1 MIPTML
7 SKLKSLFHQS
17 GIPPCNDSLWMMLG
31 RHSLD
36 VLIMLALPL
45 LLVLAGQASAR

>member
-1 MIPTML
+1 ML
-7 SKLKSLFHQS
+7 ARLKSLFHRS

-45 LLVLAGQASAR
+45 LLFLADHAPAC

>member
-36 VLIMLALPL
+36 VLIMPALPL
-45 LLVLAGQASAR
+45 LLFLADHPPAC